1 MLSVRFGW
9 TRPPDQSISN
19 ALSFVLNEN
28 ARSVLKRAFYGVWN
42 RSAQSSVSSS
52 GPEQENTSLF
62 VK

>member
-1 MLSVRFGW
+1 MLSVQFGW
-9 TRPPDQSISN
+9 AGSPDQSISN
-19 ALSFVLNEN
+19 ASSFVLNEN
-28 ARSVLKRAFYGVWN
+28 ARSVLKRAFSGIWN